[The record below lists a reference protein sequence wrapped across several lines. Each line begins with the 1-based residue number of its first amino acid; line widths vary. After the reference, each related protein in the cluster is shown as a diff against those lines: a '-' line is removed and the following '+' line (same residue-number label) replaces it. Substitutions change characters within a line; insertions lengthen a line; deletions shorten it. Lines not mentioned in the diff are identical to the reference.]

1 MNYLDKLKSRKFQL
15 ALGAVLISLGS
26 ALSGQLDWGQAINA
40 IIAVVLGYNVVEGA
54 RDVVSANREG

>member
-1 MNYLDKLKSRKFQL
+1 MSYLDKLKSRKFQL

-40 IIAVVLGYNVVEGA
+40 IIAVVLGYNVVEGE
-54 RDVVSANREG
+54 RCC